1 MSQITLFKNTNMNGR
16 VQDGMK
22 LFASVKE
29 RKLHV
34 TKITLYKVSVQLSI
48 LSNVHVINY
57 LTNVIKYNSI

>member
-48 LSNVHVINY
+48 LSNVINY